1 MTELSSVLSEAFD
14 TATEEGTPAFE
25 LLSPGNYVATIIDV
39 KVGPLKSGKGQAI
52 LLKWE
57 IQGRTA
63 SLLEWEVQDRTSQG
77 RVIFDRVIVAHESA
91 EAMKYGRRKLKD
103 IADACGVKDSITDLT
118 VLLNKPCSIYV
129 MVEQDDAGEYPPK
142 NRVGRVRPLQA
153 KTNGTN
159 GKAEFNDKVPF

>member
-1 MTELSSVLSEAFD
+1 
-14 TATEEGTPAFE
+14 
-25 LLSPGNYVATIIDV
+25 
-39 KVGPLKSGKGQAI
+39 VGPLKSGKGQAI

-63 SLLEWEVQDRTSQG
+63 ALLEWEVQDKTSQG

-129 MVEQDDAGEYPPK
+129 KVEHDDAGDFPPK

-159 GKAEFNDKVPF
+159 GKADFNDQVPF